1 MAGKKRS
8 KSDAKRPP
16 PISPG
21 RKRSSSDVP
30 PPISPLLPRSPVV
43 SRRIIKE
50 AVLEE
55 PSKSPEEWIEFALKT
70 IQQCDHTIDA
80 VRFLARQHESDM
92 LEFLMTA
99 NQTIR
104 DEVCHAVCLA
114 WFPNER
120 AAWPSSLSSTLLD
133 RFRHY
138 FNRLPPHLVDRQVT
152 NTCRSIPSYVAA
164 LEALDHISFEAPPR
178 NSEEEESE
186 EKEYPFFVK
195 RQTQRERKSSDARA
209 RANTITVDPR
219 IFITINYDV
228 PTSPDSLG
236 VMEDCLLGE
245 LRRLL
250 ETLVYSFAN
259 PELADHAKALAFK
272 IPLQYIQA
280 KPSSSSVRLPSDN
293 DASNSNLNNE
303 VSEPDTHPE
312 IRPLGAVKYFDNS
325 NEMGK
330 WTIALSGRAIADL
343 KQLRREEDSDF
354 AVVQKKIR
362 QLSRGLF
369 SESNHKILAGLDMAV
384 PIYEAEISQSQCIVY
399 QIDIHTDVY
408 AGGSVEQRLIS
419 RSLKYSEFIIMGK
432 WTVASGLWSL
442 ITSQIA
448 EARNTSSNAYIFKHK
463 ETKRPLSLSKSAPET
478 TSMTDE
484 ERLKLHSLVALEK
497 YIPMSQ
503 DLLRAIMNDSDANHV
518 FLVSPKEQEIIYH
531 KSACLV
537 LGRSGTGKTTSM
549 VFKMIGIEKLFEQLE
564 EVTKPRQVFITQSR
578 VLAQRVREYYR
589 NIMSAS
595 PTTSSGEK
603 KQGEEEVL
611 ADADDEDA
619 AAFGLPAKY
628 SLLEDEHFPLFL
640 TYDQLCSLLEADL
653 GLHFGRLTRGKAY
666 SAVKRIGST
675 NPKVDP
681 SSRNRSSRPTR
692 IDAREERERA
702 KRSMITFDIF
712 VSAYWPHFDQRL
724 TKGMDPALVYSEFLG
739 IIEGSEA
746 ALDSKTGALSRESY
760 RTHRKSSLAV
770 EPDHVYD
777 LYEIYRK
784 RKRDNGGCDAAERTH
799 ALLKEMN
806 GIVPGPKLDCLY
818 VDEAQDNLLIDM
830 RLLRHLSNN
839 PHGVFVAGDTAQT
852 ISAGSAF
859 RFEDLRAFLWRLEE
873 KDEAVTC
880 GKRSAIHPTLFHLAV
895 NYRSH
900 GGIIDCASSI
910 VQLISDLF
918 PRSIDK
924 LDKES
929 GMTEGP
935 KPVFFSGWGRD
946 VVQFEQFLRGKNE
959 RKKIDFG
966 ADQAILV
973 RNEAARESLKSQLG
987 NVGIILTLYESKGL
1001 EFNDV
1006 LLYNF
1011 FEDSTPTY
1019 STWRVILHGLQGDSM
1034 GPLPQFDET
1043 RHAVICTELKNL
1055 YVGLTRARNNCWIW
1069 DMSEK
1074 AEPMKIFWHEQDLV
1088 TLCGPNDPIPD
1099 LIALSSK
1106 SEWANSGR
1114 LMFNKQL
1121 YSQAM
1126 LCFER
1131 AGMPLERKIASAYQ
1145 ARQEARLLLAKRTDR
1160 QTLRYSFLNAAE
1172 TFVDCATKSKGK
1184 QRRSC
1189 YIQAAEC
1196 YQQAE
1201 KWEEAAEIFLS
1212 IRDFDSAAKD
1222 FRRAGCFDK
1231 AISVIKQ
1238 NEDRIQ
1244 KELADEII
1252 AVARL
1257 EYLRKSQYD
1266 NPRQAAEL
1274 FDDVNEQLDYMDDFG
1289 FDSGSIHVLKL
1300 QKRYGDAAEVALKEH
1315 DLLGCIE
1322 LLALSNETVHH
1333 RQAIAHALRGLWLAL
1348 PYGSD
1353 RTQTNNSTIKSLL
1366 EHLERSLTAMNED
1379 EKRQARRQPEALLC
1393 FSHCYRNL
1401 SDLKDVNPSTF
1412 VSNSALVLAYFSNL
1426 SALLRAF
1433 KPSLVKAQQLLGF
1446 ATTEVQTAQNLSE
1459 DEPPTISEFRLF
1471 SSSLMFRD
1479 IQSTI
1484 GDIELT
1490 PFALGLTTITV
1501 SESYLTRFARQTLF
1515 TKLETE
1521 MQEMRAVAS
1530 NVRSIQPCLDFAV
1543 FGNCLYETCGRHK
1556 LNSFKV
1562 SDEDRQGEIKARRSW
1577 LKRTYE
1583 VLLPHFSPLGN
1594 FWCADSRRVWELGR
1608 GFGVISNWCRNYL
1621 HELSPNHS
1629 SLPLWEWFLSNV
1641 LVCLELASRVQ
1652 PQHFYTYGPRL
1663 HSMKLTRWHPDLM
1676 VHMPGP
1682 FGPNWYSI
1690 VHYFIDFYL
1699 GRTGDTLN
1707 RVILAVHRVI
1717 FKPLPI
1723 EANILVNVLESIGR
1737 ELIVQLRMRSMG
1749 ASVFNGLLFPQS
1761 WALDLVSRHP
1771 RPRQDTSQMWSFF
1784 NILYRSLDY
1793 IRIYEY
1799 GTGNTPLLRKP
1810 TVMNIPPNIHT
1821 QNSVLTTM
1829 THCLN
1834 GPVSVVDGNVLA
1846 EDQLVCTFH
1855 RSRSTPRVNPR
1866 VKVISYNEVKPDL
1879 ERLLSLT
1886 GDLNQ
1891 AQTATLNPEAMPF
1904 VQTQP
1909 KAGPSSSNADTKLKD
1924 MGAESTNTPDGSSE
1938 SAKQDIPTAL
1948 ISTQTDDPTV
1958 IPQTQD
1964 SRILAAQEIEAGKQI
1979 LFCYRRYMFRQ
1990 RIRAWFAVRTIWRCY
2005 SRYQDRARIPRDQIR
2020 QLYHEYKKAVDGIEC
2035 PLFDPKTFRRHEH
2048 ILLGP
2053 MPHVMLY
2060 LRGLER
2066 VIQNQKTVY
2075 KKQLQKVQHED
2086 LERLQ
2091 DGMNACRYVFRVIDY
2106 ESEATIDPNVK
2117 LSGLTK
2123 TYKALYPRISPGQ
2136 PEPNGLQKIETLQS
2150 MVQEVD
2156 SLRASIIEALG
2167 EDAISGDVEEH
2178 YQLGV
2183 HAILAPSAD
2192 PAPKD

>member
-30 PPISPLLPRSPVV
+30 PPISPLVPRSPVV

-120 AAWPSSLSSTLLD
+120 AAWPSSLSRTLLD

-152 NTCRSIPSYVAA
+152 NTCRSIPNYVAA
-164 LEALDHISFEAPPR
+164 LEALDHLSFEAPPSSE
-178 NSEEEESE
+178 SEEEEE
-186 EKEYPFFVK
+186 EYPFFVK
-195 RQTQRERKSSDARA
+195 KQTQRERKASDARA
-209 RANTITVDPR
+209 RANTTTIDPR

-228 PTSPDSLG
+228 PTSPASLG
-236 VMEDCLLGE
+236 VMEDCLLGD

-293 DASNSNLNNE
+293 DASNSNLNTE

-369 SESNHKILAGLDMAV
+369 SESNHKILAGFDMEV

-419 RSLKYSEFIIMGK
+419 RSSKSSGFIIMGK
-432 WTVASGLWSL
+432 STVASGLWSL

-448 EARNTSSNAYIFKHK
+448 EAKNTSSRQFKHK
-463 ETKRPLSLSKSAPET
+463 EPKRPLSLSKSAPEA

-595 PTTSSGEK
+595 PKTSSEEK

-675 NPKVDP
+675 NPKADP

-702 KRSMITFDIF
+702 RRSMITFDIF

-987 NVGIILTLYESKGL
+987 NVGIVLTLYESKGL

-1034 GPLPQFDET
+1034 GRLPQFDET
-1043 RHAVICTELKNL
+1043 KHAVICTELKNL

-1088 TLCGPNDPIPD
+1088 TLCGPNDPMPD

-1145 ARQEARLLLAKRTDR
+1145 ERQEARLLLVKPTDR
-1160 QTLRYSFLNAAE
+1160 QLLRYSFLKVAE
-1172 TFVDCATKSKGK
+1172 TFFDCATKSKGK

-1189 YIQAAEC
+1189 YLRAAEC

-1201 KWEEAAEIFLS
+1201 RWQKAAEIFLS
-1212 IRDFDSAAKD
+1212 VGEFESAAKD
-1222 FRRAGCFDK
+1222 FRRAGCFAE
-1231 AISVIKQ
+1231 AISVIKAH
-1238 NEDRIQ
+1238 EDRIQ
-1244 KELADEII
+1244 KELADEIVG
-1252 AVARL
+1252 VARL
-1257 EYLRKSQYD
+1257 EYLRKSQYE
-1266 NPRQAAEL
+1266 QAADL
-1274 FDDVNEQLDYMDDFG
+1274 FEDVNEQLDYMDDFG

-1322 LLALSNETVHH
+1322 LLAASNESGHH
-1333 RQAIAHALRGLWLAL
+1333 RQAIEHAVHGLWLML
-1348 PYGSD
+1348 PYGSSGP
-1353 RTQTNNSTIKSLL
+1353 QSNNPTAKSLI
-1366 EHLERSLTAMNED
+1366 EHLERPGLAALNED
-1379 EKRQARRQPEALLC
+1379 EKRQVECFRAICDNKMDRIISLAQSNTALGHHPEALLC
-1393 FSHCYRNL
+1393 FSHCYPEL
-1401 SDLKDVNPSTF
+1401 SDLQNATPSAF
-1412 VSNSALVLAYFSNL
+1412 VSNSALILAYFSNL

-1433 KPSLVKAQQLLGF
+1433 KPAMAKAQQLLGF
-1446 ATTEVQTAQNLSE
+1446 EPATFKTSQETFGDQPVFI
-1459 DEPPTISEFRLF
+1459 PEFRLF
-1471 SSSLMFRD
+1471 SSSLMFGE
-1479 IQSTI
+1479 IKSTAK
-1484 GDIELT
+1484 DIELM
-1490 PFALGLTTITV
+1490 PFVLGLMTTTLSEQYLAYIT
-1501 SESYLTRFARQTLF
+1501 RQTLF
-1515 TKLETE
+1515 KKLESE
-1521 MQEMRAVAS
+1521 MQEVRTVAS
-1530 NVRSIQPCLDFAV
+1530 GVRSIQPCLEFAI
-1543 FGNCLYETCGRHK
+1543 FGSCRYETCGRHE
-1556 LNSFKV
+1556 LNSFKL
-1562 SDEDRQGEIKARRSW
+1562 SDDDRQVHFSERLRAHIIQVLIADLYQGRDRAY
-1577 LKRTYE
+1577 KRVWISRIYE
-1583 VLLPHFSPLGN
+1583 ALLPPFPPLGN
-1594 FWCADSRRVWELGR
+1594 FWCADPRRVWELDR
-1608 GFGVISNWCRNYL
+1608 GFTALSKWCYSYL
-1621 HELSPNHS
+1621 YELSPGHGS
-1629 SLPLWEWFLSNV
+1629 FPLSRWFVSNV

-1652 PQHFYTYGPRL
+1652 PQNLSIYGPKLYFRRL
-1663 HSMKLTRWHPDLM
+1663 IMWHPGLIIR
-1676 VHMPGP
+1676 VPGP
-1682 FGPNWYSI
+1682 FGPQHSI
-1690 VHYFIDFYL
+1690 IRYFIDFYL
-1699 GRTGDTLN
+1699 SRSGEALKRAIYAV
-1707 RVILAVHRVI
+1707 RVVI
-1717 FKPLPI
+1717 FESLAI
-1723 EANILVNVLESIGR
+1723 EANVLVNLLESIG
-1737 ELIVQLRMRSMG
+1737 
-1749 ASVFNGLLFPQS
+1749 LLPQS
-1761 WALDLVSRHP
+1761 WTLDIVSRYP
-1771 RPRQDTSQMWSFF
+1771 RPRQDASQLWVFF
-1784 NILYRSLDY
+1784 DILYRSIDY
-1793 IRIYEY
+1793 MRIHEP
-1799 GTGNTPLLRKP
+1799 GTGNTPLFGFHGSLNMLLR
-1810 TVMNIPPNIHT
+1810 
-1821 QNSVLTTM
+1821 TT
-1829 THCLN
+1829 
-1834 GPVSVVDGNVLA
+1834 
-1846 EDQLVCTFH
+1846 F
-1855 RSRSTPRVNPR
+1855 
-1866 VKVISYNEVKPDL
+1866 
-1879 ERLLSLT
+1879 
-1886 GDLNQ
+1886 
-1891 AQTATLNPEAMPF
+1891 
-1904 VQTQP
+1904 
-1909 KAGPSSSNADTKLKD
+1909 
-1924 MGAESTNTPDGSSE
+1924 
-1938 SAKQDIPTAL
+1938 
-1948 ISTQTDDPTV
+1948 
-1958 IPQTQD
+1958 
-1964 SRILAAQEIEAGKQI
+1964 IL
-1979 LFCYRRYMFRQ
+1979 RM
-1990 RIRAWFAVRTIWRCY
+1990 
-2005 SRYQDRARIPRDQIR
+2005 
-2020 QLYHEYKKAVDGIEC
+2020 
-2035 PLFDPKTFRRHEH
+2035 
-2048 ILLGP
+2048 
-2053 MPHVMLY
+2053 
-2060 LRGLER
+2060 
-2066 VIQNQKTVY
+2066 
-2075 KKQLQKVQHED
+2075 
-2086 LERLQ
+2086 
-2091 DGMNACRYVFRVIDY
+2091 
-2106 ESEATIDPNVK
+2106 
-2117 LSGLTK
+2117 
-2123 TYKALYPRISPGQ
+2123 
-2136 PEPNGLQKIETLQS
+2136 
-2150 MVQEVD
+2150 
-2156 SLRASIIEALG
+2156 
-2167 EDAISGDVEEH
+2167 
-2178 YQLGV
+2178 
-2183 HAILAPSAD
+2183 
-2192 PAPKD
+2192 